1 MKPVKLECTISE
13 VAPLRV
19 PKVFRVKGSCGEIDI
34 EVELHEEV
42 VEIPQK
48 GSKMLVDITTS
59 KEVCLEHYFCAHGY
73 VVSNVKLD
81 DIHRVVISLHG
92 LLVVLKS
99 KTALEYNA
107 MDHLYLGISL
117 PR

>member
-1 MKPVKLECTISE
+1 MLECTINE

-19 PKVFRVKGSCGEIDI
+19 PKVFRVKGNCGEIDV
-34 EVELHEEV
+34 EAELHEEV

-48 GSKMLVDITTS
+48 GSKMLIEITTS
-59 KEVCLEHYFCAHGY
+59 KEKCLEHYFCAHGY

-81 DIHRVVISLHG
+81 DAYRVVISLHG

-99 KTALEYNA
+99 KTQLEYA
-107 MDHLYLGISL
+107 TMDHLYLGVSF